1 MRDPREDVLNK
12 MDALLKKH
20 HATEP
25 DIPVLTDIVEHP
37 RLDLEAI
44 PVLTEEVELAAEAYQ
59 APPIA
64 PAPAVAPMEPSPAQ
78 QVAPVEEQVQ
88 APLPEI
94 AIDLVH
100 PSVAEAT
107 PASDTNSVLQRLEAV
122 EAEVQ
127 AEIDARIG
135 KTQSAPKQRASIEVP
150 PDARFISLAAI
161 IPEPAASVNTPLATP
176 SALTLA
182 PPVAS
187 SAAAQL
193 PEDLVKQV
201 AAMIEADVGRIIKKQ
216 LHQSL
221 DEELSGMLNHALD
234 KALSSMLEQF
244 MVHLEEVVRIAIAD
258 ELKKQLAPF
267 RRPAPTNKP

>member
-37 RLDLEAI
+37 RVDLEAI
-44 PVLTEEVELAAEAYQ
+44 PILTEEVDLVAEAY
-59 APPIA
+59 
-64 PAPAVAPMEPSPAQ
+64 PAPFLAPVETSPAQ
-78 QVAPVEEQVQ
+78 ATPVEEQVQ
-88 APLPEI
+88 IPMQAEPLPDI
-94 AIDLVH
+94 ALDLVH
-100 PSVAEAT
+100 PSVADA
-107 PASDTNSVLQRLEAV
+107 PPSANANSVLQRLEAV
-122 EAEVQ
+122 EAEMQ

-135 KTQSAPKQRASIEVP
+135 KTQSTPSQRASIEVP
-150 PDARFISLAAI
+150 PDARFILLASAI
-161 IPEPAASVNTPLATP
+161 PADNVPLETP
-176 SALTLA
+176 SAPTL
-182 PPVAS
+182 PPQATS
-187 SAAAQL
+187 SAPMQL

-201 AAMIEADVGRIIKKQ
+201 AAMIETDVGRIIKKQ

-221 DEELSGMLNHALD
+221 DEELAGMLNQALD

-244 MVHLEEVVRIAIAD
+244 MVHLEEVVRISIAD

-267 RRPAPTNKP
+267 KRPAPTHKP

>member
-37 RLDLEAI
+37 RVDLEAI
-44 PVLTEEVELAAEAYQ
+44 PVLTEEVDPPVEALQTPSITPQPVQ
-59 APPIA
+59 A
-64 PAPAVAPMEPSPAQ
+64 
-78 QVAPVEEQVQ
+78 APVGPVAQE
-88 APLPEI
+88 PEPMPDI
-94 AIDLVH
+94 ALDLVH
-100 PSVAEAT
+100 PSSVEPP
-107 PASDTNSVLQRLEAV
+107 PAIDTNSVLRRLEAV

-127 AEIDARIG
+127 AEIDARIS
-135 KTQSAPKQRASIEVP
+135 KTQSAPKQRASIEIP
-150 PDARFISLAAI
+150 LDARYISLESV
-161 IPEPAASVNTPLATP
+161 IPEVDIPVDTPSTASPPPLAE
-176 SALTLA
+176 SS
-182 PPVAS
+182 VA
-187 SAAAQL
+187 AHL

-201 AAMIEADVGRIIKKQ
+201 AAMIEADVARIIKKQ

-221 DEELSGMLNHALD
+221 DEELSGMLNQALD

-244 MVHLEEVVRIAIAD
+244 MLHLEEVVRISIAD

-267 RRPAPTNKP
+267 KRPTPTSKP

>member
-37 RLDLEAI
+37 RVDLDAI
-44 PVLTEEVELAAEAYQ
+44 PILTEEVDLVAKAYQ
-59 APPIA
+59 APFVAPGAASPHAVEEPA
-64 PAPAVAPMEPSPAQ
+64 PAPLPAEP
-78 QVAPVEEQVQ
+78 
-88 APLPEI
+88 LLDI
-94 AIDLVH
+94 ALDLVH
-100 PSVAEAT
+100 PSMAN
-107 PASDTNSVLQRLEAV
+107 ASRHTDTNSVLQRLEAV

-135 KTQSAPKQRASIEVP
+135 RTQSAPKQRASIEVP
-150 PDARFISLAAI
+150 PDARFISLATVL
-161 IPEPAASVNTPLATP
+161 PDEPAEIVKTPPETP
-176 SALTLA
+176 SAPTPPPGGA
-182 PPVAS
+182 PT
-187 SAAAQL
+187 QL
-193 PEDLVKQV
+193 PEDLVKHV

-221 DEELSGMLNHALD
+221 DEELSGMLKQALD

-244 MVHLEEVVRIAIAD
+244 MVHLEEVVRNSIAD

-267 RRPAPTNKP
+267 KRPTPTNKP

>member
-44 PVLTEEVELAAEAYQ
+44 PILTEEVDLVAEAYQ
-59 APPIA
+59 SSFLAP
-64 PAPAVAPMEPSPAQ
+64 VEPSPAQ
-78 QVAPVEEQVQ
+78 TAAVEEHVP
-88 APLPEI
+88 APLPSAPLPDI
-94 AIDLVH
+94 ALDLVH
-100 PSVAEAT
+100 PSVANAT
-107 PASDTNSVLQRLEAV
+107 PLTDTNSVLQRLEAV

-135 KTQSAPKQRASIEVP
+135 KTQSAPKQRVSIEVP

-161 IPEPAASVNTPLATP
+161 IPVPAASVNTPLATP
-176 SALTLA
+176 SAPTLA

-193 PEDLVKQV
+193 PEDLVKHV

-221 DEELSGMLNHALD
+221 DEELSGMLKQALD

-244 MVHLEEVVRIAIAD
+244 MVHLEEVVRNSIAD

-267 RRPAPTNKP
+267 KRPTPTNKP

>member
-37 RLDLEAI
+37 RVDLESI
-44 PVLTEEVELAAEAYQ
+44 PILTEEVDLVAKAYQ
-59 APPIA
+59 APSIA
-64 PAPAVAPMEPSPAQ
+64 PIETSPAQ
-78 QVAPVEEQVQ
+78 QATSVEEPAPLQ
-88 APLPEI
+88 AEPLPEI

-100 PSVAEAT
+100 PSVAEAAPPT
-107 PASDTNSVLQRLEAV
+107 DTNSVLQRLEAV

-135 KTQSAPKQRASIEVP
+135 KTQSAPKQPVSIEVP

-161 IPEPAASVNTPLATP
+161 SPEPAASVNTPLETP
-176 SALTLA
+176 SAPTLA

-187 SAAAQL
+187 SPPAQL
-193 PEDLVKQV
+193 PEDIVKQV
-201 AAMIEADVGRIIKKQ
+201 SAMIEADVGRIIKKQ

-221 DEELSGMLNHALD
+221 DEELSGMLNQALD

-244 MVHLEEVVRIAIAD
+244 MVHLEEVVRNSIAD

-267 RRPAPTNKP
+267 KRPAPTNKP

>member
-37 RLDLEAI
+37 RIDLDAI
-44 PVLTEEVELAAEAYQ
+44 PVLTEEVDLVAEAYQ
-59 APPIA
+59 APPVT
-64 PAPAVAPMEPSPAQ
+64 PAATTFPQVVSIEQELIEHVPQPAIE
-78 QVAPVEEQVQ
+78 
-88 APLPEI
+88 L
-94 AIDLVH
+94 DLVH
-100 PSVAEAT
+100 PSGVGM
-107 PASDTNSVLQRLEAV
+107 PAPSDANSVLQRLEAV

-127 AEIDARIG
+127 AEIEARISQ
-135 KTQSAPKQRASIEVP
+135 TQSAPNLRPTIEVP
-150 PDARFISLAAI
+150 QGAQFISLSTAVAVE
-161 IPEPAASVNTPLATP
+161 PSPPVKPTEPAS
-176 SALTLA
+176 
-182 PPVAS
+182 
-187 SAAAQL
+187 L

-221 DEELSGMLNHALD
+221 DEELSDMLAHALD

-244 MVHLEEVVRIAIAD
+244 MVHMEEVVRNSIAD

-267 RRPAPTNKP
+267 KRPAPPPKP

>member
-37 RLDLEAI
+37 RVNLEAI
-44 PVLTEEVELAAEAYQ
+44 PILTEEVDLVADAY
-59 APPIA
+59 
-64 PAPAVAPMEPSPAQ
+64 PAPF
-78 QVAPVEEQVQ
+78 VAPVETSPAQATPSEEQVPMQ
-88 APLPEI
+88 AEPLPDI
-94 AIDLVH
+94 ALDLVH
-100 PSVAEAT
+100 PSLADAPP
-107 PASDTNSVLQRLEAV
+107 PANANSVLQRLETV

-135 KTQSAPKQRASIEVP
+135 KTQSTPSQRASIEVP
-150 PDARFISLAAI
+150 PDARFISLASAI
-161 IPEPAASVNTPLATP
+161 PAVNVPLETP
-176 SALTLA
+176 SAPTL
-182 PPVAS
+182 PPQATS
-187 SAAAQL
+187 SAPMQL

-221 DEELSGMLNHALD
+221 DEELAGMLNQALD

-244 MVHLEEVVRIAIAD
+244 MVHLEEVVRISIAD

-267 RRPAPTNKP
+267 KRPAPTHKP